1 MLRATAAPSSLTI
14 KHLYEFASQWRDNGK
29 PHHFYSGTNSK
40 MSELDCAHLMV
51 RTNYIDEWQERRKQ
65 IRQYYLDRFKH
76 IQPLR
81 CLSEGFETHADS
93 KFVIYSTTERDGI
106 RDWLSSKNIETRIH
120 YETAL
125 SELPITDNMTKPDFM
140 STSTLLTRSLLS
152 LTYVS

>member
-1 MLRATAAPSSLTI
+1 
-14 KHLYEFASQWRDNGK
+14 
-29 PHHFYSGTNSK
+29 

-152 LTYVS
+152 LPMYPELTDAEIEKVADEICIYYQP

>member
-1 MLRATAAPSSLTI
+1 
-14 KHLYEFASQWRDNGK
+14 
-29 PHHFYSGTNSK
+29 

-76 IQPLR
+76 IRPLR

-140 STSTLLTRSLLS
+140 STSTMLTRSLLS
-152 LTYVS
+152 LPMYPELTDAEIEEVANAVCIYYAP

>member
-1 MLRATAAPSSLTI
+1 
-14 KHLYEFASQWRDNGK
+14 
-29 PHHFYSGTNSK
+29 

-93 KFVIYSTTERDGI
+93 KFVVNAGAERDELQQ
-106 RDWLSSKNIETRIH
+106 WLTNKNVETKIH
-120 YETAL
+120 YKL
-125 SELPITDNMTKPDFM
+125 PLGELPIADNLTKPDLM

-152 LTYVS
+152 LPMYPELTDAEVEKVADEICIFYEP

>member
-1 MLRATAAPSSLTI
+1 
-14 KHLYEFASQWRDNGK
+14 
-29 PHHFYSGTNSK
+29 
-40 MSELDCAHLMV
+40 MV

-106 RDWLSSKNIETRIH
+106 RGWLSSKNIETRIH

-125 SELPITDNMTKPDFM
+125 SELPITDN
-140 STSTLLTRSLLS
+140 TSGGAQNNILDSYSGEIVSMNDNEDKKITFDEPFPSANLTSGSDNMDKLS
-152 LTYVS
+152 ALSYSQL